1 MRFRMLAPSR
11 VKKAKT
17 EGSQEVLR
25 RLEEFLE
32 NNCDEPVKILYGFW
46 EDQQNAVTYQELR
59 QAVIDGMIDQETLR
73 LWSQDYSV
81 LMANRLRSLWT
92 EAIAAQQDN
101 RFLTERHLR
110 FKPRLQAY

>member
-92 EAIAAQQDN
+92 EICVSNPDS
-101 RFLTERHLR
+101 RHIELDR
-110 FKPRLQAY
+110 